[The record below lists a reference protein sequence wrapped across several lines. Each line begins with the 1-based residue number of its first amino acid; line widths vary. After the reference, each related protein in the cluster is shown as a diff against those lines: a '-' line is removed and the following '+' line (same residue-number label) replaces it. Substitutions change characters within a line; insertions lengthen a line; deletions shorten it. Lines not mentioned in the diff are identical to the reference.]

1 MVSPPRGTIIS
12 ISCVVVALD
21 AFLVYHRHQSLDYGH
36 TMAAMK
42 MALAF
47 LTLLLLLVEK
57 GDTISESVP
66 NEERECELSGGVL

>member
-1 MVSPPRGTIIS
+1 M
-12 ISCVVVALD
+12 
-21 AFLVYHRHQSLDYGH
+21 
-36 TMAAMK
+36 AMK
-42 MALAF
+42 MALA

>member
-1 MVSPPRGTIIS
+1 MFV
-12 ISCVVVALD
+12 
-21 AFLVYHRHQSLDYGH
+21 LDYGH
-36 TMAAMK
+36 TMAMK
-42 MALAF
+42 MALA